1 MSTRPARTW
10 VKIVMA
16 VMGVCTPG
24 GFFFLLALLTNTQ
37 VHLPIAVWGLLDV
50 AGGVGG
56 WFLAR
61 RTLA

>member
-1 MSTRPARTW
+1 MTARSARTW
-10 VKIVMA
+10 VKIIMA
-16 VMGVCTPG
+16 AMGVCTPG

-37 VHLPIAVWGLLDV
+37 VHLPISVWGLLDV

-61 RTLA
+61 RALA